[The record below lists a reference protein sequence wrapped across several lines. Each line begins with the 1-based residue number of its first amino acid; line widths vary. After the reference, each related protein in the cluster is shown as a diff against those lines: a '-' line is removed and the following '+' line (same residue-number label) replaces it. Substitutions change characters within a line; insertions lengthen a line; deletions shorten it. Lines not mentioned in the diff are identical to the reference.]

1 MQPKLEKLTNET
13 DEAMWSISGEVRL
26 ISSPFSVWKSTV
38 GISKFRRICTVK
50 LELWY
55 LCCSLAE
62 YLIKLFATSSRF
74 ICSLDSSTFFK
85 LEINGENIVYHVT
98 YWFLA
103 NNILFKIHKS
113 SYFTNS
119 EQLNLKLSEYLVIY
133 LLVDAKNIGQD
144 PSSF

>member
-26 ISSPFSVWKSTV
+26 ISSPFSVSKSTV

-50 LELWY
+50 LGLSY

-85 LEINGENIVYHVT
+85 LEINGEKIVYRG
-98 YWFLA
+98 
-103 NNILFKIHKS
+103 ISI
-113 SYFTNS
+113 
-119 EQLNLKLSEYLVIY
+119 
-133 LLVDAKNIGQD
+133 
-144 PSSF
+144 